1 MIRPADTDKLLI
13 ISFVF
18 LVAMGIAMVY
28 STSYIYA
35 ASRFGDGY
43 LFFRK
48 HVVYAVIGLGC
59 FIAGAKI
66 PYGTYRKLAYPALI
80 VAFIMLIAV
89 LIPGVGYVAGGA
101 RRWLRL
107 GPVAFQPSEA
117 AKMALVFFMAAN
129 LAKKQERIKEF
140 WAGFMPNMLIPGVVI
155 SLIMLE
161 PDLGTAA
168 CAALIVLIMNFIS
181 GVRIR
186 YLAVAALGAA
196 SVVYFF
202 VIRNFGYMM
211 TRIMVYLDPWKD
223 PEGKG
228 FQMVQSFI
236 AFGSGGI
243 HGVGIGESKQKL
255 FYLPEAHT
263 DFIFSVIG
271 EETGLIGA
279 GLVIMFYA
287 LFLYSGTRIALK
299 SVDLHGKFLAIGVT
313 FMIVMQAAINMAVVL
328 GLLPPKGL
336 PLPFISYG
344 GTSLVVSM
352 FAAGILLNINMR
364 NNEA

>member
-1 MIRPADTDKLLI
+1 MIRASDTDKWLI
-13 ISFVF
+13 ISTVF
-18 LVAMGIAMVY
+18 LVVVGVAMVY

-35 ASRFGDGY
+35 TSRFGDGY
-43 LFFRK
+43 FFFRK
-48 HVVYAVIGLGC
+48 HIVYAAMGLGF

-66 PYGTYRKLAYPALI
+66 PYGVYRKLAYPALI
-80 VAFIMLIAV
+80 IAIIMLIAV
-89 LIPGVGYVAGGA
+89 LIPGVGTVAGGA
-101 RRWLRL
+101 RRWLRI
-107 GPVAFQPSEA
+107 GPIAFQPSEA
-117 AKMALVFFMAAN
+117 AKLALVFFMAMS
-129 LAKKQERIKEF
+129 LARKQERIKEL
-140 WAGFMPNMLIPGVVI
+140 WAGFLPNMLIPGAVVA
-155 SLIMLE
+155 LIMFE
-161 PDLGTAA
+161 RDLGTAV
-168 CAALIVLIMNFIS
+168 CAAFIALLMS
-181 GVRIR
+181 FIGGVRMR
-186 YLAVAALGAA
+186 YLAATVLVAAP
-196 SVVYFF
+196 VVYFF
-202 VIRNFGYMM
+202 VIKNFGYMM
-211 TRIMVYLDPWKD
+211 TRITVFLDPWKD

-279 GLVIMFYA
+279 GLVIVFYA

-299 SVDLHGKFLAIGVT
+299 CEDRHGKFLAIGVT
-313 FMIVMQAAINMAVVL
+313 LMIVMQAAINMAVVL